1 MINWYRAAPFATGW
15 TDSPPLPP
23 IRVPTLVIWGD
34 EDNLLLPVLL
44 EGLEKEV
51 RALMIRRVPGAGHGI
66 VRQQPDQVSSL
77 IRQFI
82 ELQPNG

>member
-1 MINWYRAAPFATGW
+1 
-15 TDSPPLPP
+15 
-23 IRVPTLVIWGD
+23 
-34 EDNLLLPVLL
+34 L
-44 EGLEKEV
+44 EREV